1 MNGRLQAG
9 PEETMDS
16 ERLGFLLHDG
26 ARLMRRD
33 FEQRA
38 RDLGLTRAQWSVL
51 AHLSR
56 CEGINQAGLAEILD
70 VAPITL
76 GRTLDRMQRAGWI
89 ERRAVDGDK
98 RARALHLTP
107 KARPALKR
115 VFALGLQ
122 SRKRAMSGLS
132 DAEQN
137 KLIRL
142 LVRIRDNLSNGNGR
156 YHGGARP

>member
-1 MNGRLQAG
+1 
-9 PEETMDS
+9 MDS

-56 CEGINQAGLAEILD
+56 CEGINQAGLSEILD

-132 DAEQN
+132 DAEQS
-137 KLIRL
+137 KLIKL
-142 LVRIRDNLSNGNGR
+142 LVRIRDNLSNGHGR

>member
-1 MNGRLQAG
+1 M
-9 PEETMDS
+9 PKTMDR

-38 RDLGLTRAQWSVL
+38 RNLGLTRAQWSVL

-56 CEGINQAGLAEILD
+56 CEGINQAGLADILD

-76 GRTLDRMQRAGWI
+76 GRTLDRMQKGGWI
-89 ERRAVDGDK
+89 ERRSVEGD
-98 RARALHLTP
+98 RRVRTLYLMP

-115 VFALGLQ
+115 VFTLGTQTRNRALSGFSAKEQAALI
-122 SRKRAMSGLS
+122 AM
-132 DAEQN
+132 
-137 KLIRL
+137 
-142 LVRIRDNLSNGNGR
+142 LVRVRTNLSNGNGR
-156 YHGGARP
+156 SDRGARA

>member
-1 MNGRLQAG
+1 
-9 PEETMDS
+9 MDS

-38 RDLGLTRAQWSVL
+38 RNLGLTRAQWSVL

-56 CEGINQAGLAEILD
+56 CEGIKQTGLADILD

-76 GRTLDRMQRAGWI
+76 GRTLDRMQKAGWV
-89 ERRAVDGDK
+89 ERRPVDGDR
-98 RARALHLTP
+98 RARALYLTP

-115 VFALGLQ
+115 VFALGSQ
-122 SRKRAMSGLS
+122 TRKRALTGFG
-132 DAEQN
+132 AQEEAR
-137 KLIRL
+137 LIAM
-142 LVRIRDNLSNGNGR
+142 LVRVRENLSNGHGRNGR
-156 YHGGARP
+156 TAKRARP

>member
-1 MNGRLQAG
+1 M
-9 PEETMDS
+9 PKTMDR

-38 RDLGLTRAQWSVL
+38 RNLGLTRAQWSVL

-56 CEGINQAGLAEILD
+56 CEGINQAGLADRLD

-76 GRTLDRMQRAGWI
+76 GRTLDRMQKAGWI

-98 RARALHLTP
+98 RARSLYLTP

-115 VFALGLQ
+115 VFTLGLQ
-122 SRKRAMSGLS
+122 SRKRALSGFS
-132 DAEQN
+132 ATEEAR
-137 KLIRL
+137 LIDM
-142 LVRIRDNLSNGNGR
+142 LVRVRTNLSNGNGR
-156 YHGGARP
+156 SDRGARA

>member
-1 MNGRLQAG
+1 
-9 PEETMDS
+9 MDS

-38 RDLGLTRAQWSVL
+38 RNLGLTRAQWSVL

-76 GRTLDRMQRAGWI
+76 GRTLDRMQKAGWI
-89 ERRAVDGDK
+89 ERRAVDGDR
-98 RARALHLTP
+98 RARSLHLTP

-122 SRKRAMSGLS
+122 SRKRAMMGLS
-132 DAEQN
+132 EKEQA
-137 KLIRL
+137 KLIAL
-142 LVRIRDNLSNGNGR
+142 LVQVRTNLSNGNGR
-156 YHGGARP
+156 NHNGARP